1 MTEDGYPKIIMSG
14 TDPNLPDAFTNGF
27 SKYSSLR
34 ELAHGG
40 KAQLY
45 AAWDGILGRSVA
57 IKTLLPKH
65 AASEYE
71 RRRFLRE
78 ARVTAQLQ
86 HPNTPPIYE
95 IGRKDD
101 GGLYFT
107 MKLLAGQNLYSIV
120 QRLQRR
126 DAQTAAYFTA
136 ARLMEIVTETC
147 QAFAYAHNHG
157 VIHRDIKPENIWVG
171 MFGEVLVLDW
181 GVAKVWGQPDEPD
194 ENIQRL
200 SDLQAEDLKSS
211 ALEPDKKTGTAS
223 KANDSAA
230 KESAAG
236 DSEEEHGLATDDHDD
251 LQSLTQSGNRPGT
264 PLYMS
269 PEQVKGDA
277 YVDERTDIFS
287 IGVVMYEL
295 LTLKLP
301 FYGRTIKQTFE
312 LIIGS
317 DPKRPTYAAPF
328 REIPDSIE
336 AIVMKAL
343 QKKPGDRFQSMDE
356 LLDALFKARQ
366 DLKH

>member
-1 MTEDGYPKIIMSG
+1 MTNDGYPKIIMSG
-14 TDPNLPDAFTNGF
+14 TDPNLPDSFNNGF
-27 SKYSSLR
+27 SKYSSLK

-57 IKTLLPKH
+57 IKTLLPKL
-65 AASEYE
+65 AENEYE

-95 IGRKDD
+95 IGRMGD

-126 DAQTAAYFTA
+126 ETEAVEYYTA
-136 ARLMEIVTETC
+136 ARLMEIVGEAC
-147 QAFAYAHNHG
+147 QAFAYAHTHG
-157 VIHRDIKPENIWVG
+157 VVHRDIKPENIWVG
-171 MFGEVLVLDW
+171 RHGEVLVLDW
-181 GVAKVWGQPDEPD
+181 GVAKVWGQIDEPRQD
-194 ENIQRL
+194 IPKPAATEAQSEAG
-200 SDLQAEDLKSS
+200 SDHELV
-211 ALEPDKKTGTAS
+211 T
-223 KANDSAA
+223 
-230 KESAAG
+230 
-236 DSEEEHGLATDDHDD
+236 EEEN

-301 FYGRTIKQTFE
+301 FYGRTIKQTFD
-312 LIIGS
+312 LIMTS
-317 DPKRPTYAAPF
+317 PPKRPTLAAPF
-328 REIPDSIE
+328 REIPTSIE
-336 AIVMKAL
+336 SIVLKAL
-343 QKKPGDRFQSMDE
+343 EKNPNDRFQSMDE
-356 LLDALFKARQ
+356 LLSALFTARQ